1 MGSSFKKVGL
11 CVQKKFKIEKYRP
24 FVTQTRKKGHGIFFL
39 KINFPILYNTI
50 FFFICVGLFQL
61 N

>member
-39 KINFPILYNTI
+39 KTNFPILYNAI
-50 FFFICVGLFQL
+50 FFSFP
-61 N
+61 